1 MFRRFWHCNSDT
13 AQLHAVCSAASPHH
27 VTAKL
32 RKISPRGEEAGEATV
47 EFVAMLVIILI
58 PVAYFIF
65 TVAALQAAVFAS
77 DAATR
82 ESGRLLANDPAAHVH
97 VERQVNQIFTDYGV
111 SGSHSLKVACDPTP
125 CSQAKFVNIEV
136 RTQVAL
142 PLIPDAIARVLNPT
156 VPIIS
161 SAQVPVNR
169 IELVR

>member
-1 MFRRFWHCNSDT
+1 MFRRIRRRNIGASRYKT
-13 AQLHAVCSAASPHH
+13 AYWATSPHH
-27 VTAKL
+27 VMARL
-32 RKISPRGEEAGEATV
+32 RKTSPCGDESGEATV

-111 SGSHSLKVACDPTP
+111 SGSHSLKVVCDPTP
-125 CSQAKFVNIEV
+125 CSQAKFVSIEV

-142 PLIPDAIARVLNPT
+142 PLIPDAMAKVLNPA
-156 VPIIS
+156 VPIVS